1 MSEAKN
7 FETGAGLPE
16 RGQLWGLLYD
26 SFKHIRR
33 DNTHSGILL
42 IEINDLDDVE
52 GILGDHGLE
61 SYLNII
67 SERIEKCL
75 WDLDAAVRF
84 EHNKFV
90 IIANSIHKQPD
101 IHVVLEKTKNY
112 LEIDLEIDGRKIEP
126 STTIGI
132 VLIPEDATEADEVM
146 NAAQTAVKM
155 AKVANKEYCYYN
167 EELGI
172 RIAEQE
178 DIKKSILETLAKESF
193 LLMLQPKINTESR
206 KVCGVEALV
215 RMRDSDGNIVAPGE
229 FIPVAENS
237 NLILEIG
244 DWVLHSAQ
252 QLSQELQQEDINIPI
267 SINISDVQF
276 KNSASLLSTLHKL
289 SHENEESA
297 ENLILEISENTI
309 TNDIAL
315 ASALMSEIKSFGYQI
330 SIDGFGAGFSSLS
343 VMKDLSIDEIKVD
356 RHFLSDVPKDDKNTA
371 ILNSIIMLGKAMGF
385 RVVAMGV
392 ENEGQFALL
401 KEHNCD
407 ELQGFHIS
415 EPMEASDYINW
426 HKSYSS

>member
-1 MSEAKN
+1 MSEVN
-7 FETGAGLPE
+7 TFEQSSGLPE

-33 DNTHSGILL
+33 NNTHSGILL

-61 SYLNII
+61 EYLNVMAG
-67 SERIEKCL
+67 RIEKCL

-90 IIANSIHKQPD
+90 IIANSIQKQPD
-101 IHVVLEKTKNY
+101 IHVVLQKTKSY

-146 NAAQTAVKM
+146 SSAQTAVKM
-155 AKVANKEYCYYN
+155 AKVAGKEYCYYN
-167 EELGI
+167 EELGNK
-172 RIAEQE
+172 IAEQE
-178 DIKKSILETLAKESF
+178 DIKKSILDTLAEESF
-193 LLMLQPKINTESR
+193 ILMLQPKISAESSEI
-206 KVCGVEALV
+206 CGVEALV

-237 NLILEIG
+237 NLILQIG
-244 DWVLHSAQ
+244 EWVLHRAQ
-252 QLSQELQQEDINIPI
+252 KLSTELSREGIDIPI
-267 SINISDVQF
+267 SVNISDVQF
-276 KNSASLLSTLHKL
+276 KNSASLLSILHKL
-289 SHENEESA
+289 AHENEGTA
-297 ENLILEISENTI
+297 EKIVLEVSENTI
-309 TNDIAL
+309 TNDTAL
-315 ASALMSEIKSFGYQI
+315 ALALMQEIKSFGYQI
-330 SIDGFGAGFSSLS
+330 SIDGFGSGFSSLS

-356 RHFLSDVPKDDKNTA
+356 RHFLNDVPNDDKNTA
-371 ILNSIIMLGKAMGF
+371 ILHSIIMLGKAMGF

-392 ENEGQFALL
+392 ENEGQFDLL
-401 KEHNCD
+401 KDHDCD

-415 EPMEASDYINW
+415 EPLEASDYINW